1 MFYLPELGLGANLV
15 SCPELHA
22 VDLRVLFWFRRESP
36 PNDLVLV
43 ILQSQKRK
51 TSLSKNHSQSKTKSS
66 TDSRWSFSHPE
77 RNHFF
82 VRRWP
87 NALSLSTSPSL
98 SESRCW
104 ARGKSMK
111 GFGYIWRRNPS
122 FFGLF
127 FYLGWTI
134 PAQMYGYFS
143 FLFSAP
149 CYFKKNLVGWP
160 KKTSC
165 RPKKTSF
172 NTRVL
177 LIFYILF

>member
-22 VDLRVLFWFRRESP
+22 VDLRVLIWFRRESP

-87 NALSLSTSPSL
+87 NALSLSLPLPPSL
-98 SESRCW
+98 S
-104 ARGKSMK
+104 RGAELEERV
-111 GFGYIWRRNPS
+111 WRVLVIYEDETLVFSGS
-122 FFGLF
+122 FFIWAGPFRPKCMDISVF
-127 FYLGWTI
+127 F
-134 PAQMYGYFS
+134 
-143 FLFSAP
+143 
-149 CYFKKNLVGWP
+149 LVLLATL
-160 KKTSC
+160 KKT
-165 RPKKTSF
+165 
-172 NTRVL
+172 
-177 LIFYILF
+177 